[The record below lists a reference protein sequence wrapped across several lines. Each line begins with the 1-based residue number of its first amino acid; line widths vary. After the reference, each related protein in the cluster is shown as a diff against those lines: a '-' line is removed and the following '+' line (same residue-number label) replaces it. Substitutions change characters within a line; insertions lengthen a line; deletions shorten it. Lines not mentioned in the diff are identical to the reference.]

1 MKLLFAKVDEVVGM
15 IKEEV
20 VAVMVEDEE
29 RRRKRTRRKV
39 ACYLRWSV

>member
-1 MKLLFAKVDEVVGM
+1 MRLLFAKVDEVVGI

-29 RRRKRTRRKV
+29 RRRKRTTRNV
-39 ACYLRWSV
+39 ACYLRWPV